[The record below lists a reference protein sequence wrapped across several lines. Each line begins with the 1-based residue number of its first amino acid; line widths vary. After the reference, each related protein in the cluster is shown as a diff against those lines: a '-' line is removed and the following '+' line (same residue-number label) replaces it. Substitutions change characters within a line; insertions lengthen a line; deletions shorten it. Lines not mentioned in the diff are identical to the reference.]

1 MPTVS
6 FSPNIRSH
14 VDVES
19 IDVAGETVRE
29 SLESVFDLHPRLRS
43 YLFDDG
49 GNVRKHIAMIVNGAP
64 VHDRDELSD
73 QVNPGDDIFVMQAL
87 SGG

>member
-14 VDVES
+14 VDVGTF
-19 IDVAGETVRE
+19 DVTGETVRE
-29 SLESVFDLHPRLRS
+29 SLESVFALHPRLKS

-49 GNVRKHIAMIVNGAP
+49 GNVRKHIAMIVNSEP
-64 VHDRDELSD
+64 VQDRADLSD
-73 QVNPGDDIFVMQAL
+73 PVKPDDEIFVMQAL